1 MIKKLLV
8 FASVIAV
15 LLHIG
20 YAIYFYAGHEANSA
34 YQPALPENSTVLSQE
49 TSFTGTVGS
58 QTAHDPLAFLQ
69 NLFLWSIPLTFIS
82 LMVLLFF
89 IQNIQRRTS

>member
-1 MIKKLLV
+1 MKKLVV
-8 FASVIAV
+8 FAIVITV

-69 NLFLWSIPLTFIS
+69 NLFLWSIPLTFVA
-82 LMVLLFF
+82 LTALLFL
-89 IQNIQRRTS
+89 IRTIRRRTF